1 MKLTTLRM
9 RWLLSAVLLVLAGQA
24 FADTKLLRFPDVHG
38 DRVVF
43 SYGGDLWGAS
53 VKGGT
58 AYRLTSHPG
67 LELFAKFSPDG
78 RSIAFTGQYGG
89 DEQVYVMP
97 ASGGEPRQLTFY
109 PATGPLPARWGYDN
123 HVYGWSADGE
133 SILYRSRRDAWGS
146 SSATLFTVGIDGS
159 MPQALPIPIA
169 GAGTFAEGGDAV
181 FYSPL
186 FRDFRT
192 WKRYE
197 GGWSQD
203 LWLFDLEAGQARQ
216 LTDHPRTDRDPMW
229 VDGAGYFVSDR
240 DGTLNLFSVDPASGT
255 TEQLTEHDQW
265 DVRWASAD
273 DQSQIVYEL
282 NGGLRLFDVGSGN
295 DRAIKI
301 SVPDDGLNRRISW
314 TDVSDSVRG
323 ASLSPTG
330 QRVLFEARG
339 NLFNAPV
346 GEGVTRSLTNRSTA
360 HDREASWFPNG
371 ESIVFISDI
380 TGEEELYRLDM
391 NGGESPQALT
401 EGNQTRFYHPMVSPD
416 GDHVLFSDKDGRI
429 LLVDSDGDGEMTEI
443 GRDPGWRNRD
453 YSWSPD
459 SNYIAFSQTQENSMR
474 ALYIHDVDAE
484 RTRQITDGMFSEY
497 SPTFSPSGEHLF
509 FLGHREFAP
518 QISQREWNFA
528 TNRMTGIFAF
538 DLTGEATNPFAP
550 EDAEEPGYSNARGQ
564 DEDDEE
570 DDGDDESSDEIR
582 IAFEGLSDRLVRV
595 PVEAGNYFALSVTE
609 AGVLFVEGGP
619 FYYGRSSGVPT
630 VLKMYK
636 FEDDEVVSFPE
647 GHQIA
652 DISLDGKRLLASRN
666 GSWHVMDVAKE
677 GKDPENVSTG
687 GLQARIDPTAEW
699 ETAFDEVWR
708 RFRDHFYV
716 ENMHGYDWASLREQY
731 RPWLEHIAHRSDLN
745 YIMGEMIGELNV
757 SHAYV
762 SGGDEG
768 LPQRH
773 PVALLGARF
782 ETDNGRYRVARILEG
797 QNDEPR
803 YRSPLTESGVDVS
816 VGDYILAINGQA
828 LSSDNNIY
836 QRLMLPPGE
845 AVVLTVSD
853 QADGDDSRDVMVR
866 PINDETNLF
875 YLAWVLDN
883 HRRVTEATDGRV
895 GYLHVPD
902 MGPDGIRE
910 FIKWFYGQIRKDGL
924 VIDVRSNGGGN
935 VSQMLIE
942 RLSRRPLA
950 LGYARTQPYTTT
962 YPNQA
967 FNGHLVALLDENSA
981 SDGDIFPWQFRN
993 AGLGPLIGKK
1003 SWGGVVGITSH
1014 GPLIDGGSVNVPEFG
1029 FADVNGNYVIEG
1041 EGVTPDIEVDNDP
1054 ASVIAG
1060 RDPQLERAIE
1070 EVMNKIE
1077 ASPPSFPE
1085 RPEAPVKL
1093 D

>member
-1 MKLTTLRM
+1 MTGFRVSSRVLGTL
-9 RWLLSAVLLVLAGQA
+9 LLVLISGLVL
-24 FADTKLLRFPDVHG
+24 ADTKLLRFPDVHD
-38 DRVVF
+38 DRLVF

-53 VKGGT
+53 VSGGT

-78 RSIAFTGQYGG
+78 RYIAFTGQYAG

-97 ASGGEPRQLTFY
+97 AAGGEPRQLTFY
-109 PATGPLPARWGYDN
+109 PATGPLPPRWGYDN
-123 HVYGWSADGE
+123 QVYGWAPDGE
-133 SILYRSRRDAWGS
+133 SILYRSRRDAWDS
-146 SSATLFTVGIDGS
+146 SAATLFTVALDGTL
-159 MPQALPIPIA
+159 PQALPIPVA
-169 GAGTFAEGGDAV
+169 GAGTFAGNGQAV

-203 LWLFDLEAGQARQ
+203 LWLFEIEEGQARQ

-229 VDGAGYFVSDR
+229 IKGQGYFVSDR
-240 DGTLNLFSVDPASGT
+240 DGKLNLYRVDPSSGE
-255 TEQLTEHDQW
+255 TEQLTRHSDW

-273 DQSQIVYEL
+273 DQNQIVYEL
-282 NGGLRLFDVGSGN
+282 DGELRLFNVDEGSDSG
-295 DRAIKI
+295 IEI
-301 SVPDDGLNRRISW
+301 QVPDDGLNRRERW
-314 TDVSDSVRG
+314 VDVSSDVRD
-323 ASLSPTG
+323 ATISPTG
-330 QRVLFEARG
+330 QRVLFAARG

-346 GEGVTRSLTNRSTA
+346 GEGITRGLTNRSTA
-360 HDREASWFPNG
+360 HDREASWFSDG
-371 ESIVFISDI
+371 QSIVFISDAS
-380 TGEEELYRLDM
+380 GEEELYRLAVD
-391 NGGESPQALT
+391 GSEAPQRLT
-401 EGNQTRFYHPMVSPD
+401 FGSKTRFYNPIVSPD
-416 GDHVLFSDKDGRI
+416 GEHVAFSDKDGRI
-429 LLVDSDGDGEMTEI
+429 LIVASNGDGEVVEI
-443 GRDPGWRNRD
+443 GRDPSWRNRD
-453 YSWSPD
+453 YTWSPN
-459 SNYIAFSQTQENSMR
+459 SRYVAFSQTQDTGLR
-474 ALYIHDVDAE
+474 ALYIYDIRAE

-497 SPTFSPSGEHLF
+497 QPAFAPGGEHLF
-509 FLGHREFAP
+509 FLGDREFAP
-518 QISQREWNFA
+518 QISRREWNYA

-538 DLTGEATNPFAP
+538 GLTADAPNPFAP
-550 EDAEEPGYSNARGQ
+550 EDAEEPGIDASAKGKDKEEEESDEEAGQ
-564 DEDDEE
+564 DVSID
-570 DDGDDESSDEIR
+570 
-582 IAFEGLSDRLVRV
+582 FERLAQRLIRV
-595 PVEAGNYFALSVTE
+595 PVENGNYSSLSVTE
-609 AGVLFVEGGP
+609 AGILFTEGGA
-619 FYYGRSSGVPT
+619 FYYGRSSEVPT
-630 VLKMYK
+630 TLKMYK
-636 FEDDEVVSFPE
+636 FQDDDVVSFPT
-647 GHQIA
+647 GHRFVDLSQ
-652 DISLDGKRLLASRN
+652 DGKRLLASGQGN
-666 GSWHVMDVAKE
+666 WQVFDVAKE
-677 GKDPENVSTG
+677 GKEPETVATG
-687 GLQARIDPTAEW
+687 GLRTQVDPTAEW
-699 ETAFDEVWR
+699 ETAFNEVWR

-716 ENMHGYDWASLREQY
+716 ANMHGYDWEALREQY

-745 YIMGEMIGELNV
+745 YLMGEMIGELNV

-768 LPQRH
+768 LPGR
-773 PVALLGARF
+773 PSVSLLGARF
-782 ETDNGRYRVARILEG
+782 QSDRGRHQIARILEG

-803 YRSPLTESGVDVS
+803 YRSPLTQAGVDVA
-816 VGDYILAINGQA
+816 VGDYILAINGQTLTSA
-828 LSSDNNIY
+828 ENIY
-836 QRLMLPPGE
+836 QRLMLPRGE
-845 AVVLTVSD
+845 PVALTVSD
-853 QADGDDSRDVMVR
+853 RPDGRDSRTVMVD
-866 PINDETNLF
+866 PITDESPLF
-875 YLAWVLDN
+875 YLAWVQDN
-883 HRRVTEATDGRV
+883 HRRVTEATEGRV

-1029 FADVNGNYVIEG
+1029 FADVSGNYVIEG

-1070 EVMNKIE
+1070 EVMKKIE
-1077 ASPPSFPE
+1077 SNPPSFPG
-1085 RPEAPVKL
+1085 RPGPPVKL

>member
-1 MKLTTLRM
+1 MTGLNKSQRLIG
-9 RWLLSAVLLVLAGQA
+9 AFLLVLASLPVL
-24 FADTKLLRFPDVHG
+24 ADTKLLRFPDVHG

-43 SYGGDLWGAS
+43 SYGGDLWGAPVS
-53 VKGGT
+53 GGT

-67 LELFAKFSPDG
+67 LELFARFSPDG
-78 RSIAFTGQYGG
+78 RTIAFTGQYAG

-109 PATGPLPARWGYDN
+109 PAVGPLPPRWGYDN
-123 HVYGWSADGE
+123 QVYGWSPDGE
-133 SILYRSRRDAWGS
+133 SILYRSRRDAWAS
-146 SSATLFTVGIDGS
+146 SAATLFTVGLDGS
-159 MPQALPIPIA
+159 LPQAMPMPVA
-169 GAGTFAEGGDAV
+169 GAGTFVEDGYAV

-197 GGWSQD
+197 GGWAQD
-203 LWLFDLEAGQARQ
+203 LWLFDLEQGEARQ

-229 VDGAGYFVSDR
+229 IDGQGYFVSDR
-240 DGTLNLFSVDPASGT
+240 DGTLNLYRVEPASGE
-255 TEQLTEHDQW
+255 TEQLTTHDRW
-265 DVRWASAD
+265 DVRWASD
-273 DQSQIVYEL
+273 DGQGQIVYEL
-282 NGGLRLFDVGSGN
+282 DGELRLFNVADSS
-295 DRAIKI
+295 DRAIDI
-301 SVPDDGLNRRISW
+301 VVPDDGLNRRVRW
-314 TDVSDSVRG
+314 VDVSDDVRD

-330 QRVLFEARG
+330 QRVLFNARG

-346 GEGVTRSLTNRSTA
+346 DEGITRSLTNRSTA
-360 HDREASWFPNG
+360 HDREASWFPDG
-371 ESIVFISDI
+371 QSIVFISDAS
-380 TGEEELYRLDM
+380 GEEELYRLAVD
-391 NGGESPQALT
+391 GSAAPQQLT
-401 EGNQTRFYHPMVSPD
+401 FDNQTRFYDPVVSPD
-416 GDHVLFSDKDGRI
+416 GEQVLFSDKDGRI
-429 LLVDSDGDGEMTEI
+429 LIVASNGDGEIREI

-453 YSWSPD
+453 YVWSPD
-459 SNYIAFSQTQENSMR
+459 GSYVAFSQTQETGLR
-474 ALYIHDVDAE
+474 ALYVHDVDAD
-484 RTRQITDGMFSEY
+484 RTRQISDGMFSEY
-497 SPTFSPSGEHLF
+497 RPAFTPDGQHLF
-509 FLGHREFAP
+509 FLGDREFAP
-518 QISQREWNFA
+518 QISQREWNYA

-538 DLTGEATNPFAP
+538 GLTAEAPNPFAP
-550 EDAEEPGYSNARGQ
+550 EDAEEPGLNANGNGK
-564 DEDDEE
+564 DEDESDES
-570 DDGDDESSDEIR
+570 DDEAVSID
-582 IAFEGLSDRLVRV
+582 FDGLAGRLIRV
-595 PVEAGNYFALSVTE
+595 PVDAGNYYSLAVTE
-609 AGVLFVEGGP
+609 AGILFTEGGP

-636 FEDDEVVSFPE
+636 FEDDEVVTFPN
-647 GHQIA
+647 GQQIV
-652 DISLDGKRLLASRN
+652 DLSRDGKRLLASNN
-666 GSWHVMDVAKE
+666 GSWHVLDVAKE
-677 GKDPENVSTG
+677 GKDPEAVPTG
-687 GLQARIDPTAEW
+687 GLRAQVDPTAEW
-699 ETAFDEVWR
+699 ETAFNEVWR

-716 ENMHGYDWASLREQY
+716 ANMHGYDWEALREQY

-745 YIMGEMIGELNV
+745 YLMGEMIGELNV

-768 LPQRH
+768 LPER
-773 PVALLGARF
+773 PSVSLLGARF
-782 ETDNGRYRVARILEG
+782 ETDRGRYRIARILEG

-803 YRSPLTESGVDVS
+803 YRSPLTEAGVGVE
-816 VGDYILAINGQA
+816 VGDYVLAINGQS
-828 LSSDNNIY
+828 LSADENIY
-836 QRLMLPPGE
+836 HRLMLPPGE
-845 AVVLTVSD
+845 PVALTVSD
-853 QADGDDSRDVMVR
+853 RADGRDSRTVMVN
-866 PINDETNLF
+866 PINDESSLF
-875 YLAWVLDN
+875 YLAWVRDN

-950 LGYARTQPYTTT
+950 LGYARTMPYTST

-967 FNGHLVALLDENSA
+967 FNGHLVAILDENSA

-1029 FADVNGNYVIEG
+1029 FADIGGNYVIEG
-1041 EGVTPDIEVDNDP
+1041 EGVSPDIEVDNDP

-1070 EVMNKIE
+1070 EVMNRIE
-1077 ASPPSFPE
+1077 ANPPSFPD
-1085 RPEAPVKL
+1085 RPEAPIKT

>member
-1 MKLTTLRM
+1 MRILGTL
-9 RWLLSAVLLVLAGQA
+9 LLVLASLPVLA
-24 FADTKLLRFPDVHG
+24 NTKLLRFPDVHG

-43 SYGGDLWGAS
+43 SYGGDLWGAPVS
-53 VKGGT
+53 GGT

-78 RSIAFTGQYGG
+78 RTIAFTGQYAG

-109 PATGPLPARWGYDN
+109 PAVGPLPPRWGYDN
-123 HVYGWSADGE
+123 QVYGWSPDGE
-133 SILYRSRRDAWGS
+133 SILYRSRRDAWDS
-146 SSATLFTVGIDGS
+146 SAATLFTVRLDGS
-159 MPQALPIPIA
+159 LPQAMPMPVA
-169 GAGTFAEGGDAV
+169 GAGTFAQNGEAV

-197 GGWSQD
+197 GGWAQD
-203 LWLFDLEAGQARQ
+203 LWLFDLKAGEARQ

-229 VDGAGYFVSDR
+229 IDGQGYFVSDR
-240 DGTLNLFSVDPASGT
+240 DGTLNLYRIDPETGE
-255 TEQLTEHDQW
+255 TEQLTDHDQW

-273 DQSQIVYEL
+273 DRGQIVYEL
-282 NGGLRLFDVGSGN
+282 DGELRLFNAADGS
-295 DRAIKI
+295 DRGIDI
-301 SVPDDGLNRRISW
+301 VVPDDGLNRRVRW
-314 TDVSDSVRG
+314 VDVADDVRD

-330 QRVLFEARG
+330 QRVLFNARG

-346 GEGVTRSLTNRSTA
+346 GEGITRSLTNRSTA
-360 HDREASWFPNG
+360 HDREASWFPDG
-371 ESIVFISDI
+371 QSIVFISDAS
-380 TGEEELYRLDM
+380 GEEELYRLAVD
-391 NGGESPQALT
+391 GSEAPQQLT
-401 EGNQTRFYHPMVSPD
+401 FDSQTRYYDPVVSPD
-416 GDHVLFSDKDGRI
+416 GEQVLFSDKDGRI
-429 LLVDSDGDGEMTEI
+429 LLVASDGDGAIREI

-453 YSWSPD
+453 YVWSPD
-459 SNYIAFSQTQENSMR
+459 SNYVAFSQTQETGLR
-474 ALYIHDVDAE
+474 ALYVHDVEAE

-497 SPTFSPSGEHLF
+497 RPAFSHDGQHLF
-509 FLGHREFAP
+509 FLGDREFAP
-518 QISQREWNFA
+518 QISQREWNYA

-538 DLTGEATNPFAP
+538 GLTVDAPNPFAP
-550 EDAEEPGYSNARGQ
+550 EDAEEPGLGANGNGKDQ
-564 DEDDEE
+564 DDSDD
-570 DDGDDESSDEIR
+570 DDDDNGVSID
-582 IAFEGLSDRLVRV
+582 FDGLADRLIRV
-595 PVEAGNYFALSVTE
+595 PVDAGNYYSLAVTE
-609 AGVLFVEGGP
+609 AGILFTEGGP

-636 FEDDEVVSFPE
+636 FADDEIVTFPN
-647 GHQIA
+647 GQQIV
-652 DISLDGKRLLASRN
+652 DLSRDGKRLLAARS
-666 GSWHVMDVAKE
+666 GSWQVLDVAKE
-677 GKDPENVSTG
+677 GKDPEDVSTG
-687 GLQARIDPTAEW
+687 GLRAQVDPTAEW

-716 ENMHGYDWASLREQY
+716 ANMHGYDWEALREQY

-745 YIMGEMIGELNV
+745 YLMGEMIGELNV

-768 LPQRH
+768 LPER
-773 PVALLGARF
+773 PSVSLLGARF
-782 ETDNGRYRVARILEG
+782 ETDRGRYRIARILEG

-803 YRSPLTESGVDVS
+803 YRSPLTEAGVDVE
-816 VGDYILAINGQA
+816 VGDYVLAINGQS
-828 LSSDNNIY
+828 LSAEENIY
-836 QRLMLPPGE
+836 HRLMLPQGE
-845 AVVLTVSD
+845 PVALTVSD
-853 QADGDDSRDVMVR
+853 RADGRDSRTVMVD
-866 PINDETNLF
+866 PINDESSLF
-875 YLAWVLDN
+875 YLAWVRDN
-883 HRRVTEATDGRV
+883 HRRVTEVTDGRV

-942 RLSRRPLA
+942 RLSRRPLS
-950 LGYARTQPYTTT
+950 LGYSRTIPYVST

-1029 FADVNGNYVIEG
+1029 FADVDGNYVIEG

-1070 EVMNKIE
+1070 EVMNRIE
-1077 ASPPSFPE
+1077 ANPPSFPE
-1085 RPEAPVKL
+1085 RPEAPIKT